1 MSENVSVFVL
11 DDKVSQFLQHTL
23 GNLAEGYVVSLAEL
37 SAVKDSIYHKE
48 RFVLKQDLKAK
59 DNELAVLRQ
68 KLEQAEAALASTK
81 LCDSQKLLSDKES
94 ALKEAN
100 TKIIDME
107 DAVNKLLS
115 KVMIPDTMI
124 KYMVIRTQQRECLE
138 EWGCREGGLI
148 KPNTYDVL
156 KTNLDWLGW
165 SINGFL
171 MSKLKNAG
179 DFVDNED
186 RVAKY
191 IDLDA

>member
-1 MSENVSVFVL
+1 M
-11 DDKVSQFLQHTL
+11 
-23 GNLAEGYVVSLAEL
+23 AEGYVVSLAEL
-37 SAVKDSIYHKE
+37 SSIKDSLYQKE
-48 RFVLKQDLKAK
+48 RLALKQDLKAK
-59 DNELAVLRQ
+59 DNELAVLRK
-68 KLEQAEAALASTK
+68 KLEQVEAELASTK
-81 LCDSQKLLSDKES
+81 LCDLQKLLSDKES

-100 TKIIDME
+100 AKIGDME

-115 KVMIPDTMI
+115 KVMIPDAMV

-156 KTNLDWLGW
+156 KTDLDWLGW
-165 SINGFL
+165 SVNGFV

-191 IDLDA
+191 VDLDA

>member
-68 KLEQAEAALASTK
+68 KLEQAEAALASRK